1 MAPTGRTAAD
11 IAASVER
18 DLHQGALAPG
28 DALPPVRV
36 LAAGLGVNPNT
47 VAAAYRLLRERGIVE
62 THGRAGTRVR
72 PRPAASARSAHG
84 PDVPPGTR
92 VLASGEPDPD
102 LLPAPMFPDPATW
115 RTLYDHPALYPPLA
129 DAARTVFTRDGVP
142 ADHMVAASGALDA
155 VERGLMA
162 HLRPGDTVL
171 VEDPGWA
178 NFLDL
183 LAALNL
189 NARPVRVD
197 DDGPDPESVADG
209 LRAGARAF
217 VVTARAQNPRGAAVS
232 AARAAELRSVLA
244 ARPDVF
250 VIEDD
255 HGNAIAGPELAPVA
269 GDTAHWLYVRSSAKA
284 YGPDLR
290 CAVASGDA
298 TTVGRIAGRQRLG
311 PGWVSH
317 ALQHAVAAA
326 WTSESVAARIEHAR
340 TAYTERRAWLVD
352 ALARR
357 GVTGYGRSGINV
369 WVPVRDEVVA
379 VAELLARGWLVAP
392 GKRFRIDSG
401 PAVRITVARL
411 MRDEADALADAVAA
425 VPDTPPSG
433 RFRNTV

>member
-1 MAPTGRTAAD
+1 MTPTGRTAAD

-28 DALPPVRV
+28 DALPPVRA

-72 PRPAASARSAHG
+72 PRPAATERSARG
-84 PDVPPGTR
+84 PDAPPGTR
-92 VLASGEPDPD
+92 LLANGEPDPD

-115 RTLYDHPALYPPLA
+115 RTLYDHPSLYPPLA
-129 DAARTVFTRDGVP
+129 EAARAAFSRDGVP
-142 ADHMVAASGALDA
+142 AEHMIAASGALDA
-155 VERGLMA
+155 IERGLMA

-197 DDGPDPESVADG
+197 DDGPNPDDVATG

-217 VVTARAQNPRGAAVS
+217 VLTARAQNPRGAAVS
-232 AARAAELRSVLA
+232 PARAAQLRAVLA
-244 ARPDVF
+244 TRPDVF

-255 HGNAIAGPELAPVA
+255 HGNAIAGPGPAPVV

-298 TTVGRIAGRQRLG
+298 TTTGRIAGRQRLG

-326 WTSESVAARIEHAR
+326 WSSPHVAAQVEHAR
-340 TAYTERRAWLVD
+340 TVYAERRAGLID

-369 WVPVRDEVVA
+369 WVPVRDEVVT
-379 VAELLARGWLVAP
+379 VAELLSRGWLVAP

-411 MRDEADALADAVAA
+411 RPDEADALADAVAA
-425 VPDTPPSG
+425 VLDVPSSAK
-433 RFRNTV
+433 FRNTV

>member
-1 MAPTGRTAAD
+1 MAPTGRTAAE

-18 DLHQGALAPG
+18 DLNQGTIAPG
-28 DALPPVRV
+28 DALPPVRA

-62 THGRAGTRVR
+62 TQGRAGTRVR
-72 PRPAASARSAHG
+72 PRPAATERSARG
-84 PDVPPGTR
+84 PAAPPGTR
-92 VLASGEPDPD
+92 VLAAGEPDPE
-102 LLPAPMFPDPATW
+102 LLPAPMFPDPRTW
-115 RTLYDHPALYPPLA
+115 RTLYDHPSLYPPLA
-129 DAARTVFTRDGVP
+129 DAAREVFARDGVP

-155 VERGLMA
+155 IERGLMA

-189 NARPVRVD
+189 TARPVRVD
-197 DDGPDPESVADG
+197 DEGPDPDHVAAG
-209 LRAGARAF
+209 LRAGAHAF
-217 VVTARAQNPRGAAVS
+217 VFTARAQNPQGAAVS
-232 AARAAELRSVLA
+232 PARAAELRTVLA
-244 ARPDVF
+244 ARPNVF

-255 HGNAIAGPELAPVA
+255 HGNAIAGPDLAPVA
-269 GDTAHWLYVRSSAKA
+269 GGTAHWMHVRSSAKA

-290 CAVASGDA
+290 CAVVSGDA
-298 TTVGRIAGRQRLG
+298 TTIGRIAGRQRLG

-326 WTSESVAARIEHAR
+326 WTSDQVAAEVERAR
-340 TAYTERRAWLVD
+340 LAYAERRAWLVD

-357 GVTGYGRSGINV
+357 GVTAYGRSGINV
-369 WVPVRDEVVA
+369 WVPVRDEVVT

-392 GKRFRIDSG
+392 GKRFRIETG

-411 MRDEADALADAVAA
+411 RRDEVDALADALADVL
-425 VPDTPPSG
+425 DTPPG
-433 RFRNTV
+433 RHRNTV